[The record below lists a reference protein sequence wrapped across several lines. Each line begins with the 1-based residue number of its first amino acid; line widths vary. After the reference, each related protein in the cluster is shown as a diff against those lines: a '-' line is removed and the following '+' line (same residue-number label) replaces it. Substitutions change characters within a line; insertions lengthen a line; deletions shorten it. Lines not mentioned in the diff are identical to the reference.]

1 MRRLVVEERKDWRWW
16 VTPKPLAGKA
26 IHRWYVFP
34 HSFTSELV
42 HALIEDWRLTSK
54 DHILDPFVGAGTTLL
69 AAKEKGIAATGYDL
83 SPLAVLVTEVKISN
97 YDADRLRDL
106 WSQLRHRIEPTPWNR
121 PLNAYP
127 KLVQRALPGKLLGA
141 FDAIQRAIQRLEATR
156 DERSFFSLALL
167 STIRQHSRTAANGG
181 WLRWIERRGSPERVL
196 ADFTYSVELMLR
208 DLKGSR
214 LQGGSRWSVRQ
225 ADARAL
231 PDAGPTYSAVI
242 TSPPYPNRHDYTRV
256 FGVELMFGFLDWE
269 QTRQLRYQ
277 SFHSH
282 PEARPMRPET
292 SGYVRPCRLAET
304 VSHIRQREKDRRV
317 TTMIDGYF
325 LDLYLAL
332 REIRRVCKRGARIAL
347 VVGNARYRGVP
358 LLVDEFAAEIA
369 EQAGLRVE
377 KLVAVRHRSNSAQQM
392 RTYGRRPS
400 RESVV
405 LLRKG

>member
-1 MRRLVVEERKDWRWW
+1 V
-16 VTPKPLAGKA
+16 
-26 IHRWYVFP
+26 Y
-34 HSFTSELV
+34 
-42 HALIEDWRLTSK
+42 ALIEEWGLTSD

-69 AAKEKGIAATGYDL
+69 AAKERGIAATGYDL
-83 SPLAVLVTEVKISN
+83 SPLAVLVTAVKISN
-97 YDADRLRDL
+97 YDVERLRDL
-106 WSQLRHRIEPTPWNR
+106 WSQLRHRLGQTSSNR
-121 PLNAYP
+121 PLNTYP
-127 KLVQRALPGKLLGA
+127 ELVQRALPGKLLGA
-141 FDAIQRAIQRLEATR
+141 FDEIQRAIERLEATR

-167 STIRQHSRTAANGG
+167 STIRQHSRAAANGG
-181 WLRWIERRGSPERVL
+181 WLRWIERQGSPEQVL
-196 ADFTYSVELMLR
+196 ADFMDATELMLG
-208 DLKGSR
+208 DLNGSR
-214 LQGGSRWSVRQ
+214 LLGAARWSVRR

-231 PDAGPTYSAVI
+231 PDAGPAYSAVI

-282 PEARPMRPET
+282 PEARPLRPET
-292 SGYVRPCRLAET
+292 SGYVRPRRLAET
-304 VSHIRQREKDRRV
+304 VSQIRERGQDRRV

-332 REIRRVCKRGARIAL
+332 REMRRVCKRGARIAL
-347 VVGNARYRGVP
+347 VVGNAQYRGVP

-377 KLVAVRHRSNSAQQM
+377 KLLVVRHRSNSAQQM
-392 RTYGRRPS
+392 GKYGRRPS

-405 LLRKG
+405 LLRKA